1 MHVSQI
7 VGDQRNSKLFWRLII
22 AIFAFTRNHVN
33 SSEDDNDY
41 FTSINGLETLMN
53 TEQTL
58 LIDLKDYVFKAKQQI
73 NLLEKEI
80 SKIAREHDLASQ
92 NLENYLANPV
102 NAYKLMKRLYVDW
115 EMYEEQIAEVINFF
129 KLMDERRKNFHFPQ
143 LEDFEESAIALV
155 RLQETYQLTVPEIAA
170 GKLNGI
176 KYGYDMT
183 WTDCLVLGRQLFHM
197 EAYNQTKFWLQESVK
212 RLQQEPDKLELFP
225 SDFLQ
230 EPTEHLVRL
239 GDTDTALQLYKII
252 AKHNE
257 DDKGSFKIKE
267 MIQSSETLP
276 YAGSDNG
283 YIWETKYHKTAEFNI
298 YGKICRGEVTKT
310 PREQRDLRC
319 FYVYENNKFSRL
331 APFKVEE
338 LNLDPEVK
346 IFHNILTDET
356 IEIIKKFASPHLVR
370 STVFSKT
377 GNGRAKH
384 NYRISKNAWLTYD
397 SHPSLLRMLRDLH
410 DITGLDTMCSE
421 PLQVANYGLG
431 GHYEPHVDF
440 FADPLQYPTHLP
452 RVAGNRISTAIFYL
466 SDVEQGGA
474 TAFPYLKLAVK
485 PLKGS
490 VLFWYNLH
498 RSLDGDY
505 RTRHGACPVLKGSKW
520 IGNVW
525 THEGGQEL
533 IRPCALHQDHEI
545 SLPYVTA
552 K

>member
-7 VGDQRNSKLFWRLII
+7 VGDQRNNKLVWRLII
-22 AIFAFTRNHVN
+22 AIFAFTRNHAK
-33 SSEDDNDY
+33 SSENNNEY
-41 FTSINGLETLMN
+41 FTSITGLEALMN

-58 LIDLKDYVFKAKQQI
+58 LIDLKDYVIKAKQQI

-92 NLENYLANPV
+92 NLESYLANPV
-102 NAYKLMKRLYVDW
+102 NAYKLIKRLFVDW
-115 EMYEEQIAEVINFF
+115 EVYEEHIAEVINFF
-129 KLMDERRKNFHFPQ
+129 KLMDERRKNFQFPQ
-143 LEDFEESAIALV
+143 LEDFDESAIALV
-155 RLQETYQLTVPEIAA
+155 RLQQTYQLTVPEIAA

-176 KYGYDMT
+176 KYGYDMS

-197 EAYNQTKFWLQESVK
+197 QAYNQTKFWLQESVK
-212 RLQQEPDKLELFP
+212 RLPQEPDRLELFP

-230 EPTEHLVRL
+230 EPTEYLIRL
-239 GDTDTALQLYKII
+239 GDADTALQLYKII
-252 AKHNE
+252 AKHKE
-257 DDKGSFKIKE
+257 DGRGSFKIKE
-267 MIQSSETLP
+267 MIQSSEILP
-276 YAGSDNG
+276 NAAIDNENT
-283 YIWETKYHKTAEFNI
+283 WERPYHKTAEFNV
-298 YGKICRGEVTKT
+298 YQKICRGEVTK
-310 PREQRDLRC
+310 PAREQRDLRC
-319 FYVYENNKFSRL
+319 FYVYKNNEFSRL
-331 APFKVEE
+331 APFKVED

-346 IFHNILTDET
+346 IFHDILSDET
-356 IEIIKKFASPHLVR
+356 IEIIKELASPHLVR
-370 STVFSKT
+370 STVFSRQQDKVAT
-377 GNGRAKH
+377 H
-384 NYRISKNAWLTYD
+384 NYRISKQTWLKYD

-410 DITGLDTMCSE
+410 DITGLDVKCSE
-421 PLQVANYGLG
+421 TLQVANYGLG

-440 FADPLQYPTHLP
+440 FP
-452 RVAGNRISTAIFYL
+452 L

-474 TAFPYLKLAVK
+474 TAFPFLKLGVK

-498 RSLDGDY
+498 RSLHGDF

-545 SLPYVTA
+545 SLPYEIV